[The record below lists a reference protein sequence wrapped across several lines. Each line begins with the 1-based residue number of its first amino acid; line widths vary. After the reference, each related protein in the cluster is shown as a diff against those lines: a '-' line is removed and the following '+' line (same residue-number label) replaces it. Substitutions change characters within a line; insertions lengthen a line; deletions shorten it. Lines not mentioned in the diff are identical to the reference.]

1 MKNSMESAWEIA
13 GKAREII
20 MRNPKMGATY
30 VEDYLV
36 RWDMERKMIFV
47 TMGKW
52 CYCGHITEDFNFV
65 RWSRER
71 A

>member
-20 MRNPKMGATY
+20 MRNPAMGATY

-36 RWDMERKMIFV
+36 KWDMERK
-47 TMGKW
+47 MGKW

>member
-13 GKAREII
+13 GKAKEII
-20 MRNPKMGATY
+20 MRNPKIGATY

-47 TMGKW
+47 TMGKYV
-52 CYCGHITEDFNFV
+52 YCGHITEDFNFV

>member
-13 GKAREII
+13 GKAKEII
-20 MRNPKMGATY
+20 MRNPAMGATY

-36 RWDMERKMIFV
+36 KWDMERKMIFV
-47 TMGKW
+47 TMGKYV
-52 CYCGHITEDFNFV
+52 YCGHITEDFNFV

-71 A
+71 V